1 MGGTRDWT
9 RWRLETEVGSGSIRL
24 PLLGLRRLTP
34 ARAVR
39 LVAILTLLVT
49 TSSGI
54 AMRLIDGREFP
65 TIGLGLWWAAQTVTT
80 VGYGDVV
87 PHETAGRIVAL
98 LVMFDAVGF
107 MTVVTGAVT
116 ATLIEG
122 ARDRS
127 RRVSSIPAQLEEI
140 SGRLGRLE
148 AALLGPESAE
158 TRMRSQSST
167 PAVGMDWGGTNPG
180 SASVAMPT
188 RGPAMTR
195 DTGGFADATQ
205 SSPSAG

>member
-1 MGGTRDWT
+1 MVSKRDWT
-9 RWRLETEVGSGSIRL
+9 GWRLETEVGSGAIRL

-39 LVAILTLLVT
+39 LVALLTLLVT
-49 TSSGI
+49 ASSGVV
-54 AMRLIDGREFP
+54 MRLVDGREFP

-122 ARDRS
+122 ARGRS
-127 RRVSSIPAQLEEI
+127 GRLSSIPAQLEEI
-140 SGRLGRLE
+140 GGRLARLE
-148 AALLGPESAE
+148 AALLGPETAE
-158 TRMRSQSST
+158 TGMRSQSST
-167 PAVGMDWGGTNPG
+167 PTVGMDRGG
-180 SASVAMPT
+180 ASVGMSP
-188 RGPAMTR
+188 RGPALTR
-195 DTGGFADATQ
+195 DTGGFADAIQ
-205 SSPSAG
+205 SPPSAG

>member
-1 MGGTRDWT
+1 MGVDRDWT
-9 RWRLETEVGSGSIRL
+9 GWRLETGVGTGTIRV
-24 PLLGLRRLTP
+24 PLLGRRRLTP

-49 TSSGI
+49 ASSGV
-54 AMRLIDGREFP
+54 AMRLVDGREFP

-122 ARDRS
+122 ARARS
-127 RRVSSIPAQLEEI
+127 GRVSSSPAHLEEI
-140 SGRLGRLE
+140 SSRLARLE
-148 AALLGPESAE
+148 AALLGPDSAE
-158 TRMRSQSST
+158 TAARSRGST
-167 PAVGMDWGGTNPG
+167 PAVGTHTDAGSSDEPAGTRRFRRCDRVVP
-180 SASVAMPT
+180 S
-188 RGPAMTR
+188 
-195 DTGGFADATQ
+195 TG
-205 SSPSAG
+205 